1 LPIVAANFLLDEPVN
16 LTNKPDILDLQVL
29 EEIFEE
35 AKEKSKDFFD
45 LTMEKA
51 TKIRTSIL
59 LIPY

>member
-1 LPIVAANFLLDEPVN
+1 MAANFLLDEPVK

>member
-1 LPIVAANFLLDEPVN
+1 M
-16 LTNKPDILDLQVL
+16 TNKPDILDLQVL